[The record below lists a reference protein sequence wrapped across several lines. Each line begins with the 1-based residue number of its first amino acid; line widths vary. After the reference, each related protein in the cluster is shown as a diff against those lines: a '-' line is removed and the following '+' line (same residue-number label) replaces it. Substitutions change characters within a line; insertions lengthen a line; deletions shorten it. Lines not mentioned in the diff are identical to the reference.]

1 MALKFIAK
9 RPDLVDALTDAG
21 IGSAAT
27 LAREAEIAPG
37 TAQAIF
43 RSDPVSLNSAMAV
56 IRMLR
61 AKGSEVATSTV
72 FEEKIA

>member
-1 MALKFIAK
+1 MALMFSAK
-9 RPDLVDALTDAG
+9 RPDLVDALTEVG

-27 LAREAEIAPG
+27 LARDAEIAPG

-43 RSDPVSLNSAMAV
+43 RGDPVSLKSAMAV

-61 AKGSEVATSTV
+61 SKGQEVATSTV
-72 FEEKIA
+72 FEEKVA